1 MEDKKLASQE
11 NKSSLADVLLNTG
24 KDNYKARER
33 FCMHTNPSFKNQLFY
48 IILCFMPTLASA
60 QGAGDYGGVAGF
72 PKTNDDSVRIPVRV
86 HPDNPKCFLFRGKP
100 MVFLTATEHYGSV
113 MNRPFRFER
122 YLADAAGK
130 GISYT
135 RLFLLFRELQS
146 AQNPYSTCKPES
158 PDYIAPFLRTGPGKA
173 LDGELK
179 YDLNQWNPE
188 FFSRL
193 QQFLDL
199 AAHYGIVVELT
210 LLSNMYEPLVWEL
223 NPLHA
228 ANNINGMEK
237 IAWPDFITAR
247 HTNLFDMQKRYVR
260 KIVEVTKR
268 YDNVF
273 YEICNEPGGNLQN
286 NSSNAQP
293 PEVNRWQMLLADVIR
308 DAEKDMPHKHLIAGQ
323 EAYND
328 APAQQPSDSTFRG
341 LGFDI
346 VNIHPLPNAAYRGKI
361 YHMGD
366 FMSKQLKLRQIRDYC
381 LDTYH
386 EAKPLNFDE
395 DNVASAYKDYEA
407 WTIERKRAWVTLFSG
422 ANYDI
427 IDFSIV
433 NYLETGTDS
442 SQKYLRSWFG
452 YLSAYMRG
460 VDIVKSRPLTN
471 WLKEKPTNTLEAVF
485 AVAGKDYNIYLAD
498 ERELIDRNAGQPIR
512 GNIRFDLPAGEYE
525 IRSYAPETGL
535 YSPAIT
541 ISGAKNLQYS
551 IPECKGD
558 VVVRITRVN

>member
-1 MEDKKLASQE
+1 MPIT
-11 NKSSLADVLLNTG
+11 SST
-24 KDNYKARER
+24 KNY
-33 FCMHTNPSFKNQLFY
+33 FLC
-48 IILCFMPTLASA
+48 IILLFAPILAPA
-60 QGAGDYGGVAGF
+60 Q
-72 PKTNDDSVRIPVRV
+72 PSIHKDSIVIPVSI

-100 MVFLTATEHYGSV
+100 MVLLTATEHYGSV

-130 GISYT
+130 GIAYT

-158 PDYIAPFLRTGPGKA
+158 PDYISPFLRTGPGKA

-179 YDLNQWNPE
+179 YDLSQWNPE

-228 ANNINGMEK
+228 DNNVSGTEK
-237 IAWPDFITAR
+237 IEWPDFITAR
-247 HTNLFDMQKRYVR
+247 HPKLFDIQKRYVR
-260 KIVEVTKR
+260 KIVEFTKR

-293 PEVNRWQMLLADVIR
+293 PEVNQWQMQLAAIIR
-308 DAEKDMPHKHLIAGQ
+308 DAEKDMLYKHLIAGQ
-323 EAYND
+323 QAYSD
-328 APAQQPSDSTFRG
+328 VPAQQPSDSSFIG
-341 LGFDI
+341 MPFDI
-346 VNIHPLPNAAYRGKI
+346 VNIHPLPNAAYRGRI

-366 FMSKQLKLRQIRDYC
+366 FMSKQLKLRAIRDYC

-407 WTIERKRAWVTLFSG
+407 WTIDRKRAWVTLLSG
-422 ANYDI
+422 AHYDI

-433 NYLETGTDS
+433 NYAETGTDS
-442 SQKYLRSWFG
+442 SQKYLRTWFKH
-452 YLSAYMRG
+452 LSAYMHT
-460 VDIVKSRPLTN
+460 VDIVKASPLAG
-471 WLKEKPTNTLEAVF
+471 WLREKPAHTLEAVF
-485 AVAGKDYNIYLAD
+485 AVPGKDYNIYLAD
-498 ERELIDRNAGQPIR
+498 ERELTDNNAGQPID
-512 GNIRFDLPAGEYE
+512 GSIRFDLPEGLYQL
-525 IRSYAPETGL
+525 RCYAPETGL

-541 ISGAKNLQYS
+541 ISGAKNLQYGV
-551 IPECKGD
+551 PGFRGD
-558 VVVRITRVN
+558 LVIRITRLSE

>member
-1 MEDKKLASQE
+1 
-11 NKSSLADVLLNTG
+11 
-24 KDNYKARER
+24 
-33 FCMHTNPSFKNQLFY
+33 MHTNPSFKKYFSY
-48 IILCFMPTLASA
+48 IILFLLPALVHA
-60 QGAGDYGGVAGF
+60 QATGEGGSVAGI
-72 PKTNDDSVRIPVRV
+72 PSTSKDSIAIPVRV

-113 MNRPFRFER
+113 MNRPFHFER
-122 YLADAAGK
+122 YLADAASK
-130 GISYT
+130 GIAYT

-188 FFSRL
+188 FFQRL

-199 AAHYGIVVELT
+199 ASKYGIVVELT
-210 LLSNMYEPLVWEL
+210 LLSNVYEPLVWEL

-228 ANNINGMEK
+228 DNNISGTEK

-247 HTNLFDMQKRYVR
+247 NAKILEVQKRYVR

-273 YEICNEPGGNLQN
+273 YEICNEPGGNLQG

-293 PEVNRWQMLLADVIR
+293 PEVNRWQMQLLDVIR
-308 DAEKDMPHKHLIAGQ
+308 DAEKDMPHKHLVAGQ

-328 APAQQPSDSTFRG
+328 NPAIQPCDSSFSSLR
-341 LGFDI
+341 FDI

-366 FMSKQLKLRQIRDYC
+366 FMSKQLKLRTILDYC

-407 WTIERKRAWVTLFSG
+407 WTIDRKRAWVTLFSG
-422 ANYDI
+422 AHYDV
-427 IDFSIV
+427 IDFSITI
-433 NYLETGTDS
+433 YTETGTDS
-442 SQKYLRSWFG
+442 SQKYLRSWFKH
-452 YLSAYMRG
+452 LSAYMRS
-460 VDIVKSRPLTN
+460 VDIVKGKPIAN
-471 WLKEKPTNTLEAVF
+471 WLKEKPANVLEATF
-485 AVAGKDYNIYLAD
+485 AVAGNDYSIYLAD
-498 ERELIDRNAGQPIR
+498 ERELTDKNAGMPIR
-512 GNIRFDLPAGEYE
+512 GNIRFDLPVGSYE
-525 IRSYAPETGL
+525 LRTYSPETGL
-535 YSPAIT
+535 YSPGIK
-541 ISGAKNLQYS
+541 INGGKNLQYTLL
-551 IPECKGD
+551 EFRGD
-558 VVVRITRVN
+558 LVVRITREN